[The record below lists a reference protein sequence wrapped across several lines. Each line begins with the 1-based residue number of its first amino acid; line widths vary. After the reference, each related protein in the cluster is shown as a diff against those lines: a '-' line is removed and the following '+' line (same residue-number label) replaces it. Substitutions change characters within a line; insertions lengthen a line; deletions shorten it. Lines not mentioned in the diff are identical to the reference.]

1 MILNRKTRAR
11 FFREIDAAF
20 SNLMVLH
27 DGRRVP
33 YEGEELPQAFDY
45 VAVTV
50 EFAEIWF
57 RFIRRRGE
65 LRTQV
70 ARPDEPYNWEELTL
84 LWNPM
89 ATAECWTPPSAFRQ
103 LGDLLTRFETCWDRL
118 VARLAHPN

>member
-1 MILNRKTRAR
+1 MPTSLHPTTSQSSCSSQRSMILNRRTRAG

-27 DGRRVP
+27 GGRRVP

-57 RFIRRRGE
+57 RFIRGRGE

-70 ARPDEPYNWEELTL
+70 ARPNEPYNWEELTL
-84 LWNPM
+84 LWNLWLRRN
-89 ATAECWTPPSAFRQ
+89 A
-103 LGDLLTRFETCWDRL
+103 GLLHQPFANL
-118 VARLAHPN
+118 V